1 MAFRQY
7 KLGAAGVGGM
17 LGLSMTITLMLP
29 SFDFR
34 SAESTWVGLDKS
46 LSNGRVIGFSYE
58 DPTLNGSGKP
68 ITVILRKNPKTGE
81 TYDPP
86 IRAYVYKP
94 GTPLASGLGHPDN
107 LGPTV
112 KRLSMER
119 GKLADVSKA
128 AGGVYTIKYA
138 DVNGQE
144 WPYVANETALNGW
157 TPDETLK
164 AAGDANIRYIGHGKT
179 IYISQGCW
187 WCHTL
192 LPEHTQDWQVFGTPP
207 YLGDFNGEMPTA
219 FGSDRKA
226 PDILHV
232 ASRNSSR
239 EWMMMHFFNPRLV
252 QPNSIMPRFDY
263 LWGKTDINGKTID
276 YVKWRKEYEA
286 YREGESSTPPSVPEY
301 ARDAPIRSL
310 IDWVLTSLK

>member
-1 MAFRQY
+1 MGFQQY
-7 KLGAAGVGGM
+7 KLGAAGIGAM

-58 DPTLNGSGKP
+58 DPTVTGKGKP
-68 ITVILRKNPKTGE
+68 ITVILNKDPKTGE
-81 TYDPP
+81 PIDPP
-86 IRAYVYKP
+86 IRAYVYTA
-94 GTPLASGLGHPDN
+94 GTPFTSGINHPDN

-112 KRLSMER
+112 KKLSLEK
-119 GKLADVSKA
+119 GKIDQANVNNGA
-128 AGGVYTIKYA
+128 VFTIEHT
-138 DVNGQE
+138 DINGQS
-144 WPYVANETALNGW
+144 WPYVVNETASRGW
-157 TPDETLK
+157 SPDVVLT
-164 AAGDANIRYIGHGKT
+164 AAGDENTRYVGKGKT
-179 IYISQGCW
+179 IYIAQGCW

-192 LPEHTQDWQVFGTPP
+192 LPEQTQDWQVFGQPP

-263 LWGKTDINGKTID
+263 LWGEKDAQGQTID
-276 YVKWRKEYEA
+276 YAKWRAEYSA
-286 YREGESSTPPSVPEY
+286 YRKGERPLPPEVPEY
-301 ARDAPIRSL
+301 ARDSQIRAL